1 MTRHT
6 FRFAILSAAVAALL
20 TSSRASAEDWGTLKG
35 KFIID
40 GKAPAAAPIEV
51 TKDPEYCGNK
61 GLVSEE
67 LIVDEKSGAIA
78 NVMIWV
84 RKKDVP
90 VHPDYEKTASDTV
103 VLDNEG
109 CRFVPHVQGIRVG
122 QTLQL
127 KNSDPVA
134 HNTNVQGRNNQIN
147 PLIPAKSSSD
157 QKIDQAEILP
167 ALVSCNIHP
176 WMKGRLMVRANPYF
190 AVSKKDGTFEIKNLP
205 AGELEF
211 VVYHEKSGY
220 VTDAQ
225 LNGQAVNW
233 PKGVM
238 KVTIK
243 AGDEPTDLSEIKLS
257 AAQFNK

>member
-6 FRFAILSAAVAALL
+6 LRFTILSAALALAFV
-20 TSSRASAEDWGTLKG
+20 SSRASAEDWGTLKG
-35 KFIID
+35 KFIFD
-40 GKAPAAAPIEV
+40 GKAPAPAPIDV
-51 TKDPEYCGNK
+51 TKDQEYCGNK
-61 GLVSEE
+61 GLVNEE
-67 LIVDEKSGAIA
+67 LVVDAKTGAIA
-78 NVMIWV
+78 NVMLWV

-90 VHPDYEKTASDTV
+90 IHPDYEKTATDTV

-109 CRFVPHVQGIRVG
+109 CRFQPHVQGIRVG

-176 WMKGRLMVRANPYF
+176 WMKGRLIVRDNPYF
-190 AVSKKDGTFEIKNLP
+190 AVSKKDGTFEIKNVP
-205 AGELEF
+205 AGDIEF

-220 VTDAQ
+220 VTDAT
-225 LNGQAVNW
+225 LNGQAAKW

-243 AGDEPTDLSEIKLS
+243 AGDEPTDLGEIKLS